1 MRTVAFRL
9 ALGALCLS
17 ALSACGGAAIVG
29 TSPPPAPV
37 ASAPKPASQEI
48 DHLGPRPVLGASRD
62 VRVPPPVVFKTANAV
77 TVWLVERHALPL
89 VSVTIALPAGA
100 ASDPPDRP
108 GLAHLTADMLDE
120 GAGDLDA
127 IALSAAINDLGTS
140 LSIETGMDASTVSMT
155 VLKGNFPRAIRILSD
170 VVARPRMEARD
181 FKRVSDLWINGL
193 EQRQDDPDEVA
204 RVVIG
209 AALYGARTPYG
220 HPRDGY
226 AADARKVKLAD
237 VKTFHASQWRP
248 DRAVAVVVGDVTRA
262 EVESALAATL
272 ESWKASAKPAPSAPD
287 LSSLVPAA
295 RRPRLIVVDRADA
308 PQSVIA
314 VVRDGVSAGSP
325 EAPLLDLVNTALG
338 GSFTSRLNQNLRE
351 DKHWTYGAFTAFTHP
366 RGQGAFVARSSV
378 FVEVTGK
385 ALKEM
390 LGELENMAAR
400 GMTEEELSKVKAQ
413 DRADLIQTYETVGDT
428 SQRLAQLF
436 SLGLDPSF
444 DVKASVVRQA
454 ASLELLAEQAKAHVD
469 ASKATVVVV
478 GPKDKV
484 VPQLAE
490 VGLDDP
496 VFWGPEGPPA
506 TPGAVR

>member
-1 MRTVAFRL
+1 MRPVAFRL
-9 ALGALCLS
+9 ASGALCLS
-17 ALSACGGAAIVG
+17 VLSACGGAATVG

-37 ASAPKPASQEI
+37 ASAPEAAPQEI
-48 DHLGPRPVLGASRD
+48 DRLGPRPALGAARD
-62 VRVPPPVVFKTANAV
+62 VRVPPPVVFKTANSV

-89 VSVTIALPAGA
+89 VSVTIALPAGS
-100 ASDPPDRP
+100 ASDPADRP

-120 GAGDLDA
+120 GAGDLNA
-127 IALSAAINDLGTS
+127 IALSAAVSDLGTS
-140 LSIETGMDASTVSMT
+140 LSTDTGVDASTVSMT
-155 VLKGNFPRAIRILSD
+155 VLKGNFPKAMQILAD
-170 VVARPRMEARD
+170 VVARPRMEAKD

-226 AADARKVKLAD
+226 VADARKVKLAD
-237 VKTFHASQWRP
+237 VKRFYASQWRP

-262 EVESALAATL
+262 EVESALGATL
-272 ESWKASAKPAPSAPD
+272 GSWKAVATPAPPAPD

-295 RRPRLIVVDRADA
+295 QRPRLIVVDRADA

-366 RGQGAFVARSSV
+366 RGQGAFVARASV

-390 LGELENMAAR
+390 IGELENMAAR

-413 DRADLIQTYETVGDT
+413 DRADLVQTYETVGGT
-428 SQRLAQLF
+428 AQRLAQLF
-436 SLGLDPSF
+436 SLGLDPTF
-444 DVKASVVRQA
+444 DIKASVVRQGA
-454 ASLELLAEQAKAHVD
+454 TLQVLAEQAKAHVD
-469 ASKATVVVV
+469 VSKATVVVV

-490 VGLDDP
+490 AGLGDP
-496 VFWGPEGPPA
+496 VFWGPEGPSA
-506 TPGAVR
+506 TARAVR